1 MAEFQYKATNSFG
14 EIVKS
19 VVLAPDRRSAMA
31 KLTSQGLRVIDLKGS
46 DSSANIQSALESDE
60 SKQVLKGGEKLAL
73 MFFKK
78 VLQLCRGG
86 MPLGDALK
94 SLAQR
99 SLNKDMQALSRE
111 LYKSI
116 SEGGTVANAMQA
128 YPKIFD
134 PCIVH
139 LSEAGE
145 STANIVPVFTNI
157 VEYLESKRQLRAS
170 VRSALVYPIILCTLA
185 FGVVLLFLFYLMPM
199 IEKMMAD
206 LDGELNL
213 PVKIL
218 MFMGDV
224 MIFGLPVAA
233 VGLLIFIMALSK
245 WRQSESGRIISDRI
259 LLRSPLF
266 GKIAFNADICRFTNL
281 ISTLYASGVNTT
293 ETFRLA
299 EKTIKNAYLRLQFQ
313 QCRLAV
319 NDGVA
324 VAQAFKN
331 FKILDDDDIDILSVG
346 ERTGSL
352 VECFAEIK
360 KMHDEILR
368 EDIKTATSI
377 LTAVALL
384 TAVAIIFL
392 VALGIVSSVFGLS
405 ENLI

>member
-1 MAEFQYKATNSFG
+1 MAEFQYRATDSSG
-14 EIVKS
+14 AILKS
-19 VVLAPDRRSAMA
+19 AITAADRRSAMA
-31 KLTSQGLRVIDLKGS
+31 KLAARGLRVIDLKGAEPAS
-46 DSSANIQSALESDE
+46 ASQAAISSEDSKRALS
-60 SKQVLKGGEKLAL
+60 GGEKLAL

-78 VLQLCRGG
+78 VLQLCKGG

-111 LYKSI
+111 LYKSV
-116 SEGGTVANAMQA
+116 SEGATVASAMQN
-128 YPKIFD
+128 YPKIFE

-145 STANIVPVFTNI
+145 STANIVAVFTNI

-170 VRSALVYPIILCTLA
+170 VSSALVYPIILCSLA

-199 IEKMMAD
+199 IENMMAN
-206 LDGELNL
+206 LGGELNL

-218 MFMGDV
+218 LFMGDA
-224 MIFGLPVAA
+224 MIYGTPIVAA
-233 VGLLIFIMALSK
+233 VVFISIIAIAK
-245 WRQSESGRIISDRI
+245 WRQSESGRIESDKI
-259 LLRSPLF
+259 LLKSPLI
-266 GKIAFNADICRFTNL
+266 GKIVFNADICRFTNL
-281 ISTLYASGVNTT
+281 ISTLYQSGVNTT

-368 EDIKTATSI
+368 SDIKTATSI

-384 TAVAIIFL
+384 SAVVIIFL

-405 ENLI
+405 ENLV